1 MRPPAALDVPAS
13 RTAGHG
19 PLALAGAASSLAP
32 GPSPFGCAARHW
44 PVAAA
49 RRPGGVSANTAL
61 VCCDCF
67 IDRLPRWEEPSAQ
80 AASAPAVAGRRLITG
95 PYRTKLFHE
104 MCVYSHKRQIHF
116 QQLSCIRNNFGDQPA
131 RPAPTS
137 APPRPPG
144 PGWARAAIGTARHD
158 KHGAAPRCRRDA
170 ALPGNGCALRGRLRR
185 SQGTA
190 TALSGDGCAP
200 GDGCGALR
208 GRLRRSQGTTAL
220 PGDGCSS
227 RQVDKDCVFEP
238 TGPVDVH
245 APKVPL
251 LMHVSWSDMTRV
263 HPELNGYEPD
273 AHSASPAP
281 SA

>member
-1 MRPPAALDVPAS
+1 MR
-13 RTAGHG
+13 TK
-19 PLALAGAASSLAP
+19 PL
-32 GPSPFGCAARHW
+32 
-44 PVAAA
+44 
-49 RRPGGVSANTAL
+49 VSC
-61 VCCDCF
+61 V
-67 IDRLPRWEEPSAQ
+67 
-80 AASAPAVAGRRLITG
+80 RLI
-95 PYRTKLFHE
+95 R
-104 MCVYSHKRQIHF
+104 HKSTDESPDFGRPVT
-116 QQLSCIRNNFGDQPA
+116 SACIRNGFGDQPA

-144 PGWARAAIGTARHD
+144 PGWERAAIGTARHD
-158 KHGAAPRCRRDA
+158 NHGAAPRCRRDA
-170 ALPGNGCALRGRLRR
+170 RAPRERLR

-190 TALSGDGCAP
+190 ALPGDGCAP
-200 GDGCGALR
+200 GDARAPR
-208 GRLRRSQGTTAL
+208 GRLRSQGTAALPGDGCAPRGRLRSQGTAAL

>member
-1 MRPPAALDVPAS
+1 MYA
-13 RTAGHG
+13 
-19 PLALAGAASSLAP
+19 
-32 GPSPFGCAARHW
+32 
-44 PVAAA
+44 
-49 RRPGGVSANTAL
+49 
-61 VCCDCF
+61 
-67 IDRLPRWEEPSAQ
+67 
-80 AASAPAVAGRRLITG
+80 
-95 PYRTKLFHE
+95 
-104 MCVYSHKRQIHF
+104 YSHKTHINF
-116 QQLSCIRNNFGDQPA
+116 PLLPPVRNNFGDQPV

-137 APPRPPG
+137 APPRHPG
-144 PGWARAAIGTARHD
+144 FGQARLRLRRATRVRVGASRARHGAPRQSRGCAPLRAGRPRSQGTAALSGDGCALRERLRSQGTAALPGNVCVPAGRPRSRPTGRARAPRERLRSQGTAALPGNVCVPAGRPRSRPTGRPRSQGTAALSGD
-158 KHGAAPRCRRDA
+158 GCAPRERVCASRTA
-170 ALPGNGCALRGRLRR
+170 ALAPHGTPALPGNGCALRGRLR

-190 TALSGDGCAP
+190 
-200 GDGCGALR
+200 
-208 GRLRRSQGTTAL
+208 AL